1 MKSNNMLEL
10 LHQHF
15 GKESTIAA
23 QRSGNIF
30 YSYDRVSSKDQMVNG
45 NSLVWQFERIDEF
58 ANKSNFIIK
67 SKYGGTYESAKNDER
82 KEFQRMLK
90 DIEKDKS
97 VAGILVYSYDRFSRS
112 GANGIFLL
120 ENLQKLG
127 VRIVAITQE
136 VDSSTPTGNFQQNLY
151 MLLSKLDNDMRK
163 DKSVSGTKSILRKG
177 YWPYSTPL
185 GYTNQN
191 KHVTADKHLYVIND
205 DGLQIKKA
213 FQWKASGKMTN
224 QQIID
229 RLNAKGVKISL
240 RHMAWVLANPFYC
253 GYIISSLLPGEVNI
267 GKHPAIIDEKTF
279 LLANN
284 IGNEDPR
291 HGVIKMRNHI
301 DLPLKIFMKD
311 IVNESPFTGYF
322 NKKKKI
328 YYYKSRG
335 KGTNVNINAK
345 KLNGQFLEIL
355 SQFEFDG
362 TNKNKLKQ
370 ILDTKLTK
378 LLCNNQVDEKAN
390 KKRIAE
396 LKNQIDLLEERFV
409 LKEITGEQYAKFSK
423 KYHHEIDIIA
433 KENDQHGNLSS
444 NLNKAIEKSL
454 KISENISQMWISGD
468 FHDKQK
474 LQYLLFPEGMLYD
487 KENGVV
493 RTTRINYLFRSI
505 AMESRVS
512 DEMQKG
518 NLLQDCLFGSSVGT
532 TRFELATPR
541 PPDVCATG
549 LRYVPNFT
557 FIFKWDANIGVKE
570 IFRLYCIKFCQ
581 ST

>member
-1 MKSNNMLEL
+1 MKNENIQSL
-10 LHQHF
+10 LQNHF
-15 GKESTIAA
+15 SKKSSIAI
-23 QRSGNIF
+23 QRTGNIF

-58 ANKSNFIIK
+58 ASKNKFIIK

-90 DIEKDKS
+90 DIEKDTS

-177 YWPYSTPL
+177 FWPYATPI
-185 GYTNQN
+185 GYNNQN
-191 KHVTADKHLYVIND
+191 KHATADKHLYIINE
-205 DGLQIKKA
+205 DGLLIKKA

-224 QQIID
+224 QQILD
-229 RLNAKGVKISL
+229 KLKAKGLKISI
-240 RHMAWVLANPFYC
+240 RHIAWILANPFYC

-267 GKHPAIIDEKTF
+267 GKHPILIDEKTF

-291 HGVIKMRNHI
+291 HGVLKMRNHL

-311 IVNESPFTGYF
+311 IVNKSPFTGYF
-322 NKKKKI
+322 NKNKKI
-328 YYYKSRG
+328 YYYKTRDN
-335 KGTNVNINAK
+335 GTNVNINAK
-345 KLNGQFLEIL
+345 KLNNQFLELL
-355 SQFEFDG
+355 SQFEFDF
-362 TNKNKLKQ
+362 KYKVKSQQ
-370 ILDTKLTK
+370 IIDTKLTK
-378 LLCNNQVDEKAN
+378 LLLNNQIDEKAN
-390 KKRIAE
+390 KKRITE
-396 LKNQIDLLEERFV
+396 LTNQIDILEERFV
-409 LKEITGEQYAKFSK
+409 LNEITGEMFTKFSK
-423 KYHHEIDIIA
+423 KYKEEIDKIH
-433 KENDQHGNLSS
+433 KENTQHGSLSS

-454 KISENISQMWISGD
+454 KIAENISQMWLLGD
-468 FHDKQK
+468 FYDKQK
-474 LQYLLFPEGMLYD
+474 LQYLLFPDGMLYD
-487 KENGVV
+487 KENGTV
-493 RTTRINYLFRSI
+493 RTTKVNCFFKQI
-505 AMESRVS
+505 AIETRVS
-512 DEMQKG
+512 EEIKKG
-518 NLLQDCLFGSSVGT
+518 NLLQDCLLGSSVGK

-541 PPDVCATG
+541 PPA
-549 LRYVPNFT
+549 
-557 FIFKWDANIGVKE
+557 
-570 IFRLYCIKFCQ
+570 
-581 ST
+581 

>member
-1 MKSNNMLEL
+1 MKNNNIQDL
-10 LHQHF
+10 LQTHF
-15 GKESTIAA
+15 GKVSSIAQ
-23 QRSGNIF
+23 QRTGNIF

-58 ANKSNFIIK
+58 ATKNKFIIK
-67 SKYGGTYESAKNDER
+67 SRYGGTYESAKNDER

-177 YWPYSTPL
+177 YWPYATPL

-191 KHVTADKHLYVIND
+191 KYSTADKHIYTIND
-205 DGLQIKKA
+205 DGLLIKKA

-224 QQIID
+224 KQIVEK
-229 RLNAKGVKISL
+229 LNAKGLKITL
-240 RHMAWVLANPFYC
+240 RHMAWVLSNPFYC
-253 GYIISSLLPGEVNI
+253 GYIISALLPGEVNI
-267 GKHPAIIDEKTF
+267 GKHPPIIDEKTF
-279 LLANN
+279 LEVNN
-284 IGNEDPR
+284 IGQQNPIYGIVKVKNQEE
-291 HGVIKMRNHI
+291 
-301 DLPLKIFMKD
+301 LPLKIFMKE
-311 IVNESPFTGYF
+311 IQTQSPFTGYF

-328 YYYKSRG
+328 HYYKSRG
-335 KGTNVNINAK
+335 IGTKVNINAK
-345 KLNGQFLEIL
+345 KLHQQFEAIL
-355 SQFEFDG
+355 SQFEFDAKFQG
-362 TNKNKLKQ
+362 RLAEILYQKLSSHLKS
-370 ILDTKLTK
+370 KK
-378 LLCNNQVDEKAN
+378 VDETAN
-390 KKRIAE
+390 RKRIAE
-396 LKNQIDLLEERFV
+396 LKKQVELLEERFV
-409 LKEITGEQYAKFSK
+409 LNEITGEQFGKFSK
-423 KYHHEIDIIA
+423 KYQSEIDQL
-433 KENDQHGNLSS
+433 DQEINQMGNISS
-444 NLNKAIEKSL
+444 NLKKSVEKGL
-454 KISENISQMWISGD
+454 KIAQNISEMWASGD
-468 FHDKQK
+468 FYEKQK

-493 RTTRINYLFRSI
+493 RTTKVNSFFLQI
-505 AMESRVS
+505 AMESMVS
-512 DEMQKG
+512 AEKQKG
-518 NLLQDCLFGSSVGT
+518 NLLQDCLLGSNVGT

-549 LRYVPNFT
+549 LRYVPNCPLR
-557 FIFKWDANIGVKE
+557 VKS
-570 IFRLYCIKFCQ
+570 FDNWG
-581 ST
+581 